1 MSNRQFTRMR
11 VVAGATLLFAVLI
24 GSVQAGHRI
33 FRQNAVGGI
42 SIDPE
47 GVVRE
52 PSVESRKM
60 LLSEL
65 RKGMEKV
72 APDLTAPV
80 PLRKISLKRLH
91 AAIEE
96 SLRTGIGR
104 LPDEIRYLAGLQRIQ
119 YIFVYPEENDI
130 VLCGPGEGWRID
142 DNANVVGVTTG
153 RPVLLLDDLLI
164 ALRNADN
171 ARNGGISCSIDP
183 TEQGYKRLNAL
194 LAKQKQ
200 VRSQRNLPALEK
212 AMKEAFGPQQ
222 VSIQGVPANSH
233 FARVLVAADYR
244 MKRLAMNLDKSPISS
259 LPSYVQMLK
268 SSRDTSSNPRWWLAC
283 NYEPMVRSEDG
294 LAWELKG
301 PGVKAMTED
310 DLVTVDGKVKGTG
323 KTSPTAQKWADLMTD
338 QYDRLSGEDVVFA
351 ELRNIMDMSIVAA
364 AIAHHDLLGVSGLSA
379 PMLFATKS
387 DLTVETWNSPKT
399 IAPQCSFVKSRKGWI
414 VTASG
419 GVSIESWQV
428 ASKSI
433 VDNRMSN
440 HREAAQGGKHWW
452 WN

>member
-1 MSNRQFTRMR
+1 
-11 VVAGATLLFAVLI
+11 
-24 GSVQAGHRI
+24 
-33 FRQNAVGGI
+33 
-42 SIDPE
+42 
-47 GVVRE
+47 
-52 PSVESRKM
+52 
-60 LLSEL
+60 
-65 RKGMEKV
+65 
-72 APDLTAPV
+72 
-80 PLRKISLKRLH
+80 
-91 AAIEE
+91 
-96 SLRTGIGR
+96 
-104 LPDEIRYLAGLQRIQ
+104 
-119 YIFVYPEENDI
+119 
-130 VLCGPGEGWRID
+130 
-142 DNANVVGVTTG
+142 
-153 RPVLLLDDLLI
+153 
-164 ALRNADN
+164 
-171 ARNGGISCSIDP
+171 
-183 TEQGYKRLNAL
+183 
-194 LAKQKQ
+194 
-200 VRSQRNLPALEK
+200 
-212 AMKEAFGPQQ
+212 
-222 VSIQGVPANSH
+222 
-233 FARVLVAADYR
+233 
-244 MKRLAMNLDKSPISS
+244 MNLDKSPISS

-433 VDNRMSN
+433 
-440 HREAAQGGKHWW
+440 AAISCLRIAPRKHVRWK
-452 WN
+452 